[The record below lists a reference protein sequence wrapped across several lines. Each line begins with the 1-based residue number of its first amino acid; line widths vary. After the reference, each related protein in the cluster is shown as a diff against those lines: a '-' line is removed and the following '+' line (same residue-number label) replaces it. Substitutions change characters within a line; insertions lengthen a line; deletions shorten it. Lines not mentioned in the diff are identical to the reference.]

1 MADTVAQDSDT
12 VLSHHMTTCMSWMV
26 KYIKPDQ
33 SLQNIEIQRQT
44 VMEKLSCI
52 ELSDFL
58 LKNGISRSVVDNFT
72 TNEVTGEC
80 FILLTEMEIKELA
93 PRIGDRVKLRQLITK
108 NQQVSHFKF
117 FTYFQNTFFLHRVPV
132 FPKIAVPRNQVLA
145 VHQ

>member
-1 MADTVAQDSDT
+1 
-12 VLSHHMTTCMSWMV
+12 
-26 KYIKPDQ
+26 
-33 SLQNIEIQRQT
+33 
-44 VMEKLSCI
+44 MEKLSCI
-52 ELSDFL
+52 ELSDSL

-108 NQQVSHFKF
+108 NQQVSQLIKF
-117 FTYFQNTFFLHRVPV
+117 FTYFQNTFFLHRLPV